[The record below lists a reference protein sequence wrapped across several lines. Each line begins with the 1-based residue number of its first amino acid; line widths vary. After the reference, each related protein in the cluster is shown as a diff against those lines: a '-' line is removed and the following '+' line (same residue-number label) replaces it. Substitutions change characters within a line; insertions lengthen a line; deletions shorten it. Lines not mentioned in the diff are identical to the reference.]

1 MEKVLSVIMAMA
13 MTIGLGTGAAQG
25 KGKVEK
31 NVPVTQFDE
40 VSIAG
45 SFTVR
50 FTQGKKHECTIIASP
65 EDMEKLK
72 AEAKDRQLN
81 IYVESEKKD
90 DVKVNGIMFST
101 ARLSGEVIVNVTS
114 PKLNKVNCM
123 GSGDFIATTDIK
135 ADDITFKIAG
145 SGDIILKKV
154 SADKLHLSIAGSGD
168 IDLQQ
173 TNAKKLDV
181 SIAGS
186 GDIKLK
192 EVDDGCE
199 YAYLW
204 VAGSGDIDAM
214 FSGCQ
219 ELKCNNVI
227 MMYYHIYGDD
237 PAQTHNQRVIT
248 YDGSQLID
256 NNGYVVTGLENMES
270 TINDDIDFMKRFGT
284 LCASVMSADV
294 DKTLVFYGLVTK
306 IADLCKKHA
315 NLLSD
320 NERATCDKSL
330 ANLIKFY
337 TMGDPYVAGMLEEA
351 RIALKK

>member
-13 MTIGLGTGAAQG
+13 MAIGLGTGAAQG

-65 EDMEKLK
+65 EDMEKMK
-72 AEAKDRQLN
+72 AEVKDKQLN
-81 IYVESEKKD
+81 IYVESEKKKINGVTFSSANLSE
-90 DVKVNGIMFST
+90 DVVVK
-101 ARLSGEVIVNVTS
+101 VTS
-114 PKLNKVNCM
+114 PELAKVDCL

-173 TNAKKLDV
+173 TNARKLDV
-181 SIAGS
+181 SIAGV

-204 VAGSGDIDAM
+204 VAGSGDIEAM
-214 FSGCQ
+214 FSNCQ
-219 ELKCNNVI
+219 ELKCNVAGSGEIGLKGNVVN
-227 MMYYHIYGDD
+227 Y
-237 PAQTHNQRVIT
+237 
-248 YDGSQLID
+248 S
-256 NNGYVVTGLENMES
+256 S
-270 TINDDIDFMKRFGT
+270 TIAGSGEIKKENLVISGNCKESNTNQLLHYPKRPRT
-284 LCASVMSADV
+284 VNN
-294 DKTLVFYGLVTK
+294 
-306 IADLCKKHA
+306 I
-315 NLLSD
+315 NP
-320 NERATCDKSL
+320 E
-330 ANLIKFY
+330 
-337 TMGDPYVAGMLEEA
+337 P
-351 RIALKK
+351 

>member
-1 MEKVLSVIMAMA
+1 MKEILIIMAMA
-13 MTIGLGTGAAQG
+13 ICLGAGAAQD
-25 KGKVEK
+25 KGTQEK
-31 NVPVTQFDE
+31 NVPVTQFDK

-50 FTQGKKHECTIIASP
+50 FAQGKKHECTIIASP

-72 AEAKDRQLN
+72 AEVKDRQLN

-204 VAGSGDIDAM
+204 VAGSGDIEAM
-214 FSGCQ
+214 FSNCQ
-219 ELKCNNVI
+219 ELKCNVAGSGEIGLKGNVVN
-227 MMYYHIYGDD
+227 Y
-237 PAQTHNQRVIT
+237 
-248 YDGSQLID
+248 S
-256 NNGYVVTGLENMES
+256 S
-270 TINDDIDFMKRFGT
+270 TIAGSGEIKKENLVISGNCKESNTNQLLHYPKRPRT
-284 LCASVMSADV
+284 VNN
-294 DKTLVFYGLVTK
+294 
-306 IADLCKKHA
+306 I
-315 NLLSD
+315 NP
-320 NERATCDKSL
+320 E
-330 ANLIKFY
+330 
-337 TMGDPYVAGMLEEA
+337 P
-351 RIALKK
+351 

>member
-13 MTIGLGTGAAQG
+13 MAIGLGTGAAQG

-72 AEAKDRQLN
+72 AEMKDRQLN

-101 ARLSGEVIVNVTS
+101 ARLSGEVIVKVTS
-114 PKLNKVNCM
+114 PELTKVDCL

-186 GDIKLK
+186 GDIKINK
-192 EVDDGCE
+192 VDDKCE
-199 YAYLW
+199 NAYLS

-214 FSGCQ
+214 FSNCQ
-219 ELKCNNVI
+219 ELKCNVAGSGEIGLKGNVVN
-227 MMYYHIYGDD
+227 Y
-237 PAQTHNQRVIT
+237 
-248 YDGSQLID
+248 S
-256 NNGYVVTGLENMES
+256 S
-270 TINDDIDFMKRFGT
+270 TIAGSGEIKKENLVISGNCKESNTNQLLHYPKRPRT
-284 LCASVMSADV
+284 VNNINA
-294 DKTLVFYGLVTK
+294 
-306 IADLCKKHA
+306 
-315 NLLSD
+315 
-320 NERATCDKSL
+320 E
-330 ANLIKFY
+330 
-337 TMGDPYVAGMLEEA
+337 P
-351 RIALKK
+351 

>member
-13 MTIGLGTGAAQG
+13 RTIGLGTGAAQG

-186 GDIKLK
+186 GDIKINK
-192 EVDDGCE
+192 VDDKCE
-199 YAYLW
+199 NAYLW
-204 VAGSGDIDAM
+204 VAGSGDIEAM
-214 FSGCQ
+214 FSNCQ
-219 ELKCNNVI
+219 ELKCNVAGSGEIGLKGNVVN
-227 MMYYHIYGDD
+227 Y
-237 PAQTHNQRVIT
+237 
-248 YDGSQLID
+248 S
-256 NNGYVVTGLENMES
+256 S
-270 TINDDIDFMKRFGT
+270 TIAGSGEIKKENLVISGNCKESNTNQLLHYPKRPRT
-284 LCASVMSADV
+284 VNN
-294 DKTLVFYGLVTK
+294 
-306 IADLCKKHA
+306 I
-315 NLLSD
+315 NP
-320 NERATCDKSL
+320 E
-330 ANLIKFY
+330 
-337 TMGDPYVAGMLEEA
+337 P
-351 RIALKK
+351 

>member
-72 AEAKDRQLN
+72 AEVKDNQLN
-81 IYVESEKKD
+81 IYVESEKKG
-90 DVKVNGIMFST
+90 DVKVNDIVFST
-101 ARLSGEVIVNVTS
+101 VKLSGEVIVNVTS
-114 PKLNKVNCM
+114 PELNKVDCM

-135 ADDITFKIAG
+135 ADNITFNIAG
-145 SGDIILKKV
+145 SGNIILKKV
-154 SADKLHLSIAGSGD
+154 TADKLHLSIAGSGD
-168 IDLQQ
+168 IDLEQAKAERTNVSIAGSGDIELQQ
-173 TNAKKLDV
+173 TDTRKLDV

-186 GDIKLK
+186 GDIGFDK
-192 EVDDGCE
+192 VDDTCE
-199 YAYLW
+199 YASLR

-219 ELKCNNVI
+219 QLKCNVTGTGEI
-227 MMYYHIYGDD
+227 ELKGKVVDYSATIAGLGKIKKDEL
-237 PAQTHNQRVIT
+237 VIT
-248 YDGSQLID
+248 GNRSESNSNQLPHYPKKPRTV
-256 NNGYVVTGLENMES
+256 NN
-270 TINDDIDFMKRFGT
+270 INP
-284 LCASVMSADV
+284 
-294 DKTLVFYGLVTK
+294 
-306 IADLCKKHA
+306 
-315 NLLSD
+315 
-320 NERATCDKSL
+320 E
-330 ANLIKFY
+330 
-337 TMGDPYVAGMLEEA
+337 P
-351 RIALKK
+351 

>member
-1 MEKVLSVIMAMA
+1 MA

-31 NVPVTQFDE
+31 NVPVTQFDK

-72 AEAKDRQLN
+72 AEVKDRQLN

-204 VAGSGDIDAM
+204 VAGSGDIEAM
-214 FSGCQ
+214 FSNCQ
-219 ELKCNNVI
+219 ELKCNVAGSGEIGLKGNVVN
-227 MMYYHIYGDD
+227 Y
-237 PAQTHNQRVIT
+237 
-248 YDGSQLID
+248 S
-256 NNGYVVTGLENMES
+256 S
-270 TINDDIDFMKRFGT
+270 TIAGSGEIKKENLVISGNCKESNTNQLLHYPKRPRT
-284 LCASVMSADV
+284 VNN
-294 DKTLVFYGLVTK
+294 
-306 IADLCKKHA
+306 I
-315 NLLSD
+315 NP
-320 NERATCDKSL
+320 E
-330 ANLIKFY
+330 
-337 TMGDPYVAGMLEEA
+337 P
-351 RIALKK
+351 

>member
-1 MEKVLSVIMAMA
+1 MKEILIIMAMA
-13 MTIGLGTGAAQG
+13 ICLGAGAAQD
-25 KGKVEK
+25 KGTQEK
-31 NVPVTQFDE
+31 NVPVTQFDK

-50 FTQGKKHECTIIASP
+50 FAQGKKHKCTIIASP

-72 AEAKDRQLN
+72 AEVKDNQLN
-81 IYVESEKKD
+81 IYVESEKKG
-90 DVKVNGIMFST
+90 DVKVNDIVFST
-101 ARLSGEVIVNVTS
+101 VKLSGEVIVNVTS
-114 PKLNKVNCM
+114 PELNKVDCM

-135 ADDITFKIAG
+135 ADNITFNIAG

-204 VAGSGDIDAM
+204 VAGSGDIEAM

-219 ELKCNNVI
+219 QLKCNVAGSGEIGLKGNVVN
-227 MMYYHIYGDD
+227 Y
-237 PAQTHNQRVIT
+237 
-248 YDGSQLID
+248 S
-256 NNGYVVTGLENMES
+256 S
-270 TINDDIDFMKRFGT
+270 TIAGSGEIKKENLVISGNCKESNTNQLLHYPKRPRT
-284 LCASVMSADV
+284 VNN
-294 DKTLVFYGLVTK
+294 
-306 IADLCKKHA
+306 I
-315 NLLSD
+315 NP
-320 NERATCDKSL
+320 E
-330 ANLIKFY
+330 
-337 TMGDPYVAGMLEEA
+337 P
-351 RIALKK
+351 

>member
-1 MEKVLSVIMAMA
+1 MAMA
-13 MTIGLGTGAAQG
+13 IGLGTGAAQG

-72 AEAKDRQLN
+72 AEVKDRQLN

-204 VAGSGDIDAM
+204 VAGSGDIEAM
-214 FSGCQ
+214 FSNCQ
-219 ELKCNNVI
+219 ELKCNVAGSGEIGLKGNVVN
-227 MMYYHIYGDD
+227 Y
-237 PAQTHNQRVIT
+237 
-248 YDGSQLID
+248 S
-256 NNGYVVTGLENMES
+256 S
-270 TINDDIDFMKRFGT
+270 TIAGSGEIKKENLVISGNCKESNTNQLLHYPKRPRT
-284 LCASVMSADV
+284 VNN
-294 DKTLVFYGLVTK
+294 
-306 IADLCKKHA
+306 I
-315 NLLSD
+315 NP
-320 NERATCDKSL
+320 E
-330 ANLIKFY
+330 
-337 TMGDPYVAGMLEEA
+337 P
-351 RIALKK
+351 

>member
-13 MTIGLGTGAAQG
+13 MTIGLRTGAAQG

-72 AEAKDRQLN
+72 AEVKDRQLN

-204 VAGSGDIDAM
+204 VAGSGDIEAM
-214 FSGCQ
+214 FSNCQ
-219 ELKCNNVI
+219 ELKCNVAGSGEIGLKGNVVN
-227 MMYYHIYGDD
+227 Y
-237 PAQTHNQRVIT
+237 
-248 YDGSQLID
+248 S
-256 NNGYVVTGLENMES
+256 S
-270 TINDDIDFMKRFGT
+270 TIAGSGEIKKENLVISGNWKESNTNQLLHYPKRPRT
-284 LCASVMSADV
+284 VNN
-294 DKTLVFYGLVTK
+294 
-306 IADLCKKHA
+306 I
-315 NLLSD
+315 NP
-320 NERATCDKSL
+320 E
-330 ANLIKFY
+330 
-337 TMGDPYVAGMLEEA
+337 P
-351 RIALKK
+351 

>member
-1 MEKVLSVIMAMA
+1 MA

-50 FTQGKKHECTIIASP
+50 FTQGKKYKCTIIASP

-72 AEAKDRQLN
+72 AEVKDRQLN

-204 VAGSGDIDAM
+204 VAGSGDIEAM
-214 FSGCQ
+214 FSNCQ
-219 ELKCNNVI
+219 ELKCNVAGSGEIGLKGNVVN
-227 MMYYHIYGDD
+227 Y
-237 PAQTHNQRVIT
+237 
-248 YDGSQLID
+248 S
-256 NNGYVVTGLENMES
+256 S
-270 TINDDIDFMKRFGT
+270 TIAGSGEIKKENLVISGNCKESNTNQLLHYPKRPRT
-284 LCASVMSADV
+284 VNN
-294 DKTLVFYGLVTK
+294 
-306 IADLCKKHA
+306 I
-315 NLLSD
+315 NP
-320 NERATCDKSL
+320 E
-330 ANLIKFY
+330 
-337 TMGDPYVAGMLEEA
+337 P
-351 RIALKK
+351 

>member
-13 MTIGLGTGAAQG
+13 MAIGLGTGAAQG

-204 VAGSGDIDAM
+204 VAGSGDIEAM
-214 FSGCQ
+214 FSNCQ
-219 ELKCNNVI
+219 ELKCNVAGSGEIGLKGNVVN
-227 MMYYHIYGDD
+227 Y
-237 PAQTHNQRVIT
+237 
-248 YDGSQLID
+248 S
-256 NNGYVVTGLENMES
+256 S
-270 TINDDIDFMKRFGT
+270 TIAGSGEIKKENLVISGNCKESNTNQLLHYPKRPRT
-284 LCASVMSADV
+284 VNN
-294 DKTLVFYGLVTK
+294 
-306 IADLCKKHA
+306 I
-315 NLLSD
+315 NP
-320 NERATCDKSL
+320 E
-330 ANLIKFY
+330 
-337 TMGDPYVAGMLEEA
+337 P
-351 RIALKK
+351 

>member
-1 MEKVLSVIMAMA
+1 MKEILIIMAMA
-13 MTIGLGTGAAQG
+13 ICLGAGAAQD
-25 KGKVEK
+25 KGTQEK

-72 AEAKDRQLN
+72 AEVKDRQLN

-204 VAGSGDIDAM
+204 VAGSGDIEAM
-214 FSGCQ
+214 FSNCQ
-219 ELKCNNVI
+219 ELKCNVAGSGEIGLKGNVVN
-227 MMYYHIYGDD
+227 Y
-237 PAQTHNQRVIT
+237 
-248 YDGSQLID
+248 S
-256 NNGYVVTGLENMES
+256 S
-270 TINDDIDFMKRFGT
+270 TIAGSGEIKKENLVISGNCKESNTNQLLHYPKRPRT
-284 LCASVMSADV
+284 VNN
-294 DKTLVFYGLVTK
+294 
-306 IADLCKKHA
+306 I
-315 NLLSD
+315 NP
-320 NERATCDKSL
+320 E
-330 ANLIKFY
+330 
-337 TMGDPYVAGMLEEA
+337 P
-351 RIALKK
+351 

>member
-13 MTIGLGTGAAQG
+13 MAIGLGTGAAQG
-25 KGKVEK
+25 KGKLEK

-72 AEAKDRQLN
+72 AEVKDRQLN

-135 ADDITFKIAG
+135 ADDIT
-145 SGDIILKKV
+145 LKKV

-204 VAGSGDIDAM
+204 VAGSGDIEAM
-214 FSGCQ
+214 FSNCQ
-219 ELKCNNVI
+219 ELKCNVAGSGEIGLKGNVVN
-227 MMYYHIYGDD
+227 Y
-237 PAQTHNQRVIT
+237 
-248 YDGSQLID
+248 S
-256 NNGYVVTGLENMES
+256 S
-270 TINDDIDFMKRFGT
+270 TIAGSGEIKKENLVISGNCKESNTNQLLHYPKRPRT
-284 LCASVMSADV
+284 VNN
-294 DKTLVFYGLVTK
+294 
-306 IADLCKKHA
+306 I
-315 NLLSD
+315 NP
-320 NERATCDKSL
+320 E
-330 ANLIKFY
+330 
-337 TMGDPYVAGMLEEA
+337 P
-351 RIALKK
+351 